1 MTRRALLSRP
11 WAREKKI
18 RVSVKQTKHRL
29 FLGNVDRTK
38 SKKEL
43 VAALQLMAG
52 GMEQLDLPKNHIHK
66 GQNKVEPS
74 LADIARHVIQR
85 TFHPRFLSSIS

>member
-1 MTRRALLSRP
+1 
-11 WAREKKI
+11 
-18 RVSVKQTKHRL
+18 VSVKQTKHRL

-66 GQNKVEPS
+66 GQNKVGPG
-74 LADIARHVIQR
+74 RYCPP
-85 TFHPRFLSSIS
+85 FHSTRPRLRGVWGGGQHDSAQAQGNAHEAA